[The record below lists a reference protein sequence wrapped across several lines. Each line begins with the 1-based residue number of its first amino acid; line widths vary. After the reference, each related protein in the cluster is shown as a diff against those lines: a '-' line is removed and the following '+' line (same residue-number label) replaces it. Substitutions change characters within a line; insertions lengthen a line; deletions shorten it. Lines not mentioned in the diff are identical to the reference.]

1 VTGWSTSVCTTL
13 AYRDTSRSEQLQDES
28 QVCTIILGST
38 CCQWRLTEINFK
50 GCRLGKAPLRSGRIA
65 SHKHR
70 PNSYSGNGH
79 DSPYL
84 FHCQCHPYY
93 TSNMADAASGSAD
106 KSVQVKL
113 VLLGALSESLI
124 NPFGS

>member
-1 VTGWSTSVCTTL
+1 MGVGNK
-13 AYRDTSRSEQLQDES
+13 YRR
-28 QVCTIILGST
+28 G
-38 CCQWRLTEINFK
+38 
-50 GCRLGKAPLRSGRIA
+50 GIA
-65 SHKHR
+65 MMIGNHKHR

-79 DSPYL
+79 DSPL
-84 FHCQCHPYY
+84 LLPLILP

-124 NPFGS
+124 SPFGS